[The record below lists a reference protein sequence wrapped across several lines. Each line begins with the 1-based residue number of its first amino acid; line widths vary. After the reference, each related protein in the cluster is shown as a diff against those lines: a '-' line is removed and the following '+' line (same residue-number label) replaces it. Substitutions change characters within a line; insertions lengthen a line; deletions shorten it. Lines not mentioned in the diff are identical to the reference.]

1 MERIESKP
9 REYEAPKVLASYTR
23 EELAESI
30 RPHGSVDSYSDS
42 GCGCGCGCGCG
53 GG

>member
-1 MERIESKP
+1 MKEREKER

-23 EELAESI
+23 EELSESL
-30 RPHGSVDSYSDS
+30 RPHGAVDSYNDN

-53 GG
+53 G